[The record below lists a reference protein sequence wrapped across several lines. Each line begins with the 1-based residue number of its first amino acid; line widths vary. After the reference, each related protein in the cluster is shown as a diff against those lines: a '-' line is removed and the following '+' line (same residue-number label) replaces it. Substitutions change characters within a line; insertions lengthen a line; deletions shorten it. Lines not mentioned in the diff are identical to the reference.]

1 MRVLRHD
8 PGVPAV
14 RDRQT
19 GKPNTGKPDRVPDR
33 MHDMAQFPRFEDA
46 LPAWRVQARLVP
58 QAGRGAAPPGSRPH
72 DPIASACLT
81 WLAGHGCWP
90 NQAADMRRVEAEV
103 QAAIHQLVEPL
114 PEQEPAWE
122 IRSSAWAVPAAAGA
136 AIGALIVSPLTWIW
150 FDNRSI
156 GLLLGA
162 TLGAYLAVRGL
173 AALLDRPGLVS
184 AMRSAVSLSG
194 GGLVVGGVWRAIRGQ
209 SFGFFRSVMWLSV
222 APLLL
227 TVVQS
232 RLLALRSGGA
242 ADDRAG
248 RRAEQSQVADL
259 TLAVC
264 WAHPDRLP
272 PPAGAPPIGRDLLT
286 GAIWAALSRLQPE
299 LAGGRSTQDLREAG
313 EELFQRFQENGYEW
327 QSIARGT
334 PYAVEM
340 AATFDVF
347 GTVAPGQPVRTQRR
361 AITRHGQVIHKG
373 ELRRA

>member
-136 AIGALIVSPLTWIW
+136 AIGAMIV
-150 FDNRSI
+150 D
-156 GLLLGA
+156 G
-162 TLGAYLAVRGL
+162 
-173 AALLDRPGLVS
+173 D
-184 AMRSAVSLSG
+184 
-194 GGLVVGGVWRAIRGQ
+194 IRHPA
-209 SFGFFRSVMWLSV
+209 S
-222 APLLL
+222 
-227 TVVQS
+227 
-232 RLLALRSGGA
+232 LALPPFSGCDWRLPSYRTGMA
-242 ADDRAG
+242 GSEIVKPPARFSNDSRRTDPSDRA
-248 RRAEQSQVADL
+248 
-259 TLAVC
+259 
-264 WAHPDRLP
+264 P
-272 PPAGAPPIGRDLLT
+272 
-286 GAIWAALSRLQPE
+286 
-299 LAGGRSTQDLREAG
+299 
-313 EELFQRFQENGYEW
+313 
-327 QSIARGT
+327 
-334 PYAVEM
+334 
-340 AATFDVF
+340 
-347 GTVAPGQPVRTQRR
+347 
-361 AITRHGQVIHKG
+361 
-373 ELRRA
+373 